1 MKKIFPVSF
10 FILISFPLS
19 IYLQSDI
26 SKIVDF
32 SKSPI
37 KTFKESCSG
46 CHGSEGSAYG
56 KNFAVM
62 SDDSLKEIIS
72 MMMYGPGQL
81 TPTQED
87 IGAMVAYNK
96 AISSKKPFAIVM
108 NSKSFLDGKEDN
120 LLVSLSPKEKL
131 SVNDKQVKIEKSDS
145 DYKLFFDPK
154 KIKELKITVSEDNS
168 SSVINF
174 PKELWSE

>member
-1 MKKIFPVSF
+1 M
-10 FILISFPLS
+10 ISFPLS

-26 SKIVDF
+26 SKIGDL

-37 KTFKESCSG
+37 KTFKESCSR

-81 TPTQED
+81 TPGGED
-87 IGAMVAYNK
+87 IEAMVAYNK

-108 NSKSFLDGKEDN
+108 NAKSFLDDKEDN
-120 LLVSLSPKEKL
+120 LLVDLSPKAKL
-131 SVNDKQVKIEKSDS
+131 SVGDKQVKIETVKNN
-145 DYKLFFDPK
+145 YKLFYDSK
-154 KIKELKITVSEDNS
+154 KIKELKIIVTSNNS